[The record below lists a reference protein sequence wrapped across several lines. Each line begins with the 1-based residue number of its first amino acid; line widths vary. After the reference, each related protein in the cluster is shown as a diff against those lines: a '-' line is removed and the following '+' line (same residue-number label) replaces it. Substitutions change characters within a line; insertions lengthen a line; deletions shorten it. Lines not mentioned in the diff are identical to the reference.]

1 MRPENGQI
9 KNKLDIPSDFAVY
22 FLRNRTKSHKYSTNF
37 FKNLERKCLMLNS
50 KILVIFNPI
59 CLVSVK
65 NRHMDQN
72 QEKIGLTET
81 LGRRLPQGG
90 EVVSPLG
97 PHCTANG
104 ATSYPTLSQQCRVNG
119 A

>member
-1 MRPENGQI
+1 M

-37 FKNLERKCLMLNS
+37 FKNLERKCRMLSS

-65 NRHMDQN
+65 NRHIDQN
-72 QEKIGLTET
+72 QEKIGTKSAN
-81 LGRRLPQGG
+81 RLNRNTG
-90 EVVSPLG
+90 SPKFQDPRMSAYSPYLKE
-97 PHCTANG
+97 
-104 ATSYPTLSQQCRVNG
+104 L
-119 A
+119 